1 MLDWRGW
8 LGISETALA
17 LLVALVSVLGASAPR
32 VAELF
37 TRNYSDVRLNY
48 RQVNSQYLELTAW
61 NQGNKNGLLSSAKM
75 IARNSGGMELG
86 SIKLEVSSPP
96 LILAGQQAVSG
107 FRIPPAQIL
116 DFLAWPHKDIQS
128 VSVIANVVEFGKQAQ
143 ERAVDVPIVEFRQFC
158 RATEDSDNQ
167 ARHGLQAAEQ
177 RQQTRCM

>member
-1 MLDWRGW
+1 MTETLEQPADVFTPCPVCREPIRKGARKCIHCTSMLDWRGW

-37 TRNYSDVRLNY
+37 TRDYSDVRLNY

-75 IARNSGGMELG
+75 IARSKDGKELG
-86 SIKLEVSSPP
+86 LIKLEVSSPP

-107 FRIPPAQIL
+107 FRIPPA
-116 DFLAWPHKDIQS
+116 
-128 VSVIANVVEFGKQAQ
+128 
-143 ERAVDVPIVEFRQFC
+143 
-158 RATEDSDNQ
+158 
-167 ARHGLQAAEQ
+167 
-177 RQQTRCM
+177 

>member
-37 TRNYSDVRLNY
+37 THNYSDIRLNY

-75 IARNSGGMELG
+75 IARNSDGKELG
-86 SIKLEVSSPP
+86 SIKLKTAALP
-96 LILAGQQAVSG
+96 G
-107 FRIPPAQIL
+107 F
-116 DFLAWPHKDIQS
+116 
-128 VSVIANVVEFGKQAQ
+128 
-143 ERAVDVPIVEFRQFC
+143 
-158 RATEDSDNQ
+158 
-167 ARHGLQAAEQ
+167 
-177 RQQTRCM
+177 